1 MFTNGRKCCKNVLF
15 FASIVNNEKVLKKN
29 LQFWPVHDIIMLQII
44 PFCYVDRKEV
54 KKMNESVVNLLNFL
68 LNFFQKIVNFVE
80 TLDDRFYQKY
90 FKKDEEAE
98 GE

>member
-1 MFTNGRKCCKNVLF
+1 
-15 FASIVNNEKVLKKN
+15 
-29 LQFWPVHDIIMLQII
+29 
-44 PFCYVDRKEV
+44 
-54 KKMNESVVNLLNFL
+54 MNERVVNLLNYL